1 MTDGKIEVDGSFA
14 DCVAAAEGKLDFVS
28 HNEGDKAESK
38 EKQSD
43 ESTSN
48 VIEEDETRSK
58 QKTPTLKVSNNDEQA
73 ETKVRGL
80 VSKATFLHYARSMGG
95 WFVAVW
101 ILCLFTLSQTASL
114 ACIAMIGRW
123 SELSLEQQVG

>member
-14 DCVAAAEGKLDFVS
+14 DCVAAAEGELDFVS

-48 VIEEDETRSK
+48 VIEEDETRR
-58 QKTPTLKVSNNDEQA
+58 PTLTVSNNDEQA

-80 VSKATFLHYARSMGG
+80 VSKATFLYYARSMGG
-95 WFVAVW
+95 WFVAIWLV
-101 ILCLFTLSQTASL
+101 CLFTLSQIASL
-114 ACIAMIGRW
+114 ACMAMIGRW
-123 SELSLEQQVG
+123 SELSLEQKVGQSL